1 MDSTK
6 KQMFLELLIVI
17 RESTIDYDT
26 IAEIDFT
33 QNMYS
38 YCIRKFYN
46 PVFSLTDC
54 KQYCTSI
61 DDYHN
66 FEEYLR
72 YGGGG
77 GYFYGYVKTIQI
89 CLNYISEDIIIEVGE
104 FINNKIK
111 TNQEFAFIEKSR
123 LPTELNN
130 LICDYL

>member
-1 MDSTK
+1 MDSLK
-6 KQMFLELLIVI
+6 KQVFLELLNVV
-17 RESTIDYDT
+17 REENINYDT
-26 IAEIDFT
+26 IAEIDLN
-33 QNMYS
+33 QDMHS
-38 YCIRKFYN
+38 YCLKKFYN
-46 PVFSLTDC
+46 PFFSLTEC
-54 KQYCTSI
+54 KQYCTSP

-66 FEEYLR
+66 LEEYLR
-72 YGGGG
+72 YVGSG